1 MLPTCAIMRIAGVGG
16 ELNNFAKEIIR
27 KNKLTLR
34 LGGPPGN
41 HRRFFNHILLVV
53 RSRISL
59 SERKSA
65 SVITTGEPLSHC
77 AAVGERPTL
86 WRFERLAPKQTTK
99 DNINER
105 TIKCLATLRF
115 SITNKTS
122 TTWTLSH
129 SPRAALNHSLMNSQ
143 NFCVRLQKK
152 MFFRS
157 VADIPETVVVDDA
170 RAVLNNLV
178 SWLCNV
184 RINDNNRKWSCLEC
198 NALLPTN

>member
-1 MLPTCAIMRIAGVGG
+1 MLPKCAIMRIAGVGG

-77 AAVGERPTL
+77 AAVGERPTFDDL
-86 WRFERLAPKQTTK
+86 NALRPNKQQR
-99 DNINER
+99 I
-105 TIKCLATLRF
+105 I
-115 SITNKTS
+115 
-122 TTWTLSH
+122 
-129 SPRAALNHSLMNSQ
+129 LMNEQ
-143 NFCVRLQKK
+143 LN
-152 MFFRS
+152 
-157 VADIPETVVVDDA
+157 
-170 RAVLNNLV
+170 VL
-178 SWLCNV
+178 
-184 RINDNNRKWSCLEC
+184 
-198 NALLPTN
+198 PP